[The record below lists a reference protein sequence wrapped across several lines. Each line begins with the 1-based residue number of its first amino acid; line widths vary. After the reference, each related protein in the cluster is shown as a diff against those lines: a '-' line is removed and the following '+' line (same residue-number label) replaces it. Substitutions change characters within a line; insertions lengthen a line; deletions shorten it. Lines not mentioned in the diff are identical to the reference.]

1 MKKKILKFPNDQ
13 GREAVYLAGA
23 AVNNLIVKLPVGTA
37 YAIGM
42 VLIVMMTGRLSANK
56 GSLASA
62 VYPLVM
68 GMKWGW
74 HRVERAMER
83 GKINLDEMFERMVE
97 WCVENL
103 EVEEVRVGTEER
115 KVEAVDSSTIA
126 RWRAG
131 KGLKWIG
138 KGYCGRVGKA
148 VKANVVAVV
157 TRVVKVKGVRVG
169 LVRRVRFGRTSEE
182 AVGEV
187 IQTKEEGGGKRL
199 VVVDAGIATYEQ
211 FSRATEEDA
220 LVGRLRRNCVLAT
233 PKPER
238 TGKRGR
244 PREKGDELRP
254 GAAQPGREADEK
266 YQVEVEQG
274 RVLTVRRWRG
284 LIVPDFPGC
293 QVEVVRV
300 DDPKFTDPL
309 LIGCTAQKLTTEEI
323 RMSYG
328 HRWPV
333 ETNFFVGQNTTAM
346 ETPRAWQ
353 PTATERRIG
362 LALLAGSLLQM
373 IAATCEAI
381 PTGPWDRQPTPSAGR
396 LARVL
401 DASIILFSEVALKGV
416 VLRNYRKNPLSCV
429 FNKLRKK
436 PAA

>member
-1 MKKKILKFPNDQ
+1 MKTTILKFPNDQ
-13 GREAVYLAGA
+13 GREAVYLAGM
-23 AVNNLIVKLPVGTA
+23 AVNSLMTKLPVGTA

-42 VLIVMMTGRLSANK
+42 VLMVMMTGRLSANK

-74 HRVERAMER
+74 HRVERALER
-83 GKINLDEMFERMVE
+83 GKVNVDDLFDKLVE

-103 EVEEVRVGTEER
+103 EVEEVRVGKERR
-115 KVEAVDSSTIA
+115 KVEAVDSTTIA

-148 VKANVVAVV
+148 VKANVAAVV
-157 TRVVKVKGVRVG
+157 TRVVMVKGMRVG
-169 LVRRVRFGRTSEE
+169 LVRRVRFGETSEE
-182 AVGEV
+182 AVKAV
-187 IQTKEEGGGKRL
+187 IKVKEEGEGKRV

-211 FSRATEEDA
+211 FSEATETDA
-220 LVGRLRRNCVLAT
+220 LVGRLRRNCVLAD
-233 PKPER
+233 PKPGR

-244 PREKGDELRP
+244 PRKQGEELRP
-254 GAAQPGREADEK
+254 GAAEPGREADER
-266 YQVEVEQG
+266 YEVEAEDG

-284 LIVPDFPGC
+284 LILPDFPAC

-300 DDPKFTDPL
+300 DDPNFKDPL
-309 LIGCTAQKLTTEEI
+309 LIGCTAQELETEEI
-323 RMSYG
+323 RLTYRN
-328 HRWPV
+328 RWPV

-353 PTATERRIG
+353 QTATERRIG

-373 IAATCEAI
+373 IAAQCEAI
-381 PTGPWDRQPTPSAGR
+381 PTGPWDRHPTPSAGR
-396 LARVL
+396 LARLL

-416 VLRNYRKNPLSCV
+416 GLRNYRKNPLRCI
-429 FNKLRKK
+429 FNKLQKK

>member
-1 MKKKILKFPNDQ
+1 MKKILKFPNDQ
-13 GREAVYLAGA
+13 GREAVYLAGV
-23 AVNNLIVKLPVGTA
+23 AVNNLILKLPVGTA
-37 YAIGM
+37 YAIGI

-68 GMKWGW
+68 GVKWGW
-74 HRVERAMER
+74 HRVERALER
-83 GKINLDEMFERMVE
+83 GKINLDEMFEQMVE

-103 EVEEVRVGTEER
+103 EVEEVRVGRERR
-115 KVEAVDSSTIA
+115 KVEAVDSTTIA

-148 VKANVVAVV
+148 VKANVAAVM
-157 TRVVKVKGVRVG
+157 TSVVMVKGMRVG
-169 LVRRVRFGRTSEE
+169 LVKRVRFGQTSEE
-182 AVGEV
+182 AVQEV
-187 IQTKEEGGGKRL
+187 IQTKEQGGGKRL

-211 FSRATEEDA
+211 FSKATEADA
-220 LVGRLRRNCVLAT
+220 LVGRLRRNCVLAY

-244 PREKGDELRP
+244 PREQGDEVRP
-254 GAAQPGREADEK
+254 GAAQPERDADES
-266 YQVEVEQG
+266 YRVVAEDG
-274 RVLTVRRWRG
+274 RILMVRRWCG
-284 LIVPDFPGC
+284 LILPDFPDC

-300 DDPKFTDPL
+300 DDPKFKDPL
-309 LIGCTAQKLTTEEI
+309 LVGCTAQELTTEEI
-323 RMSYG
+323 RLSYG

-353 PTATERRIG
+353 QTATERRIG

-373 IAATCEAI
+373 IAAKSEAI

-416 VLRNYRKNPLSCV
+416 VLRNYRKNPLRCIL
-429 FNKLRKK
+429 NKLQKK

>member
-1 MKKKILKFPNDQ
+1 MKNILKFPNDQ
-13 GREAVYLAGA
+13 GREAVYLAGM
-23 AVNNLIVKLPVGTA
+23 AVNSLIVKLPVGTA
-37 YAIGM
+37 YAIGI
-42 VLIVMMTGRLSANK
+42 VLIVMMTGRLSGNK

-68 GMKWGW
+68 GIKWGW
-74 HRVERAMER
+74 HRVERALER
-83 GKINLDEMFERMVE
+83 GKVNVDDLFDKLVE
-97 WCVENL
+97 WCMENL
-103 EVEEVRVGTEER
+103 EVEEVRVGRERR
-115 KVEAVDSSTIA
+115 KVEAVDSTTIA

-148 VKANVVAVV
+148 VKANVAAVV
-157 TRVVKVKGVRVG
+157 TSVVKVNGMRVG
-169 LVRRVRFGRTSEE
+169 MVRRVRFGQTSEE
-182 AVGEV
+182 AVKAV
-187 IQTKEEGGGKRL
+187 IKVKEEGGGKRV

-211 FSRATEEDA
+211 FSEATQTDA
-220 LVGRLRRNCVLAT
+220 IVGRLRRNCVLAY

-244 PREKGDELRP
+244 PREKGEELRP
-254 GAAQPGREADEK
+254 GVAEPGREADES
-266 YQVEVEQG
+266 YEVEVEDG
-274 RVLTVRRWRG
+274 RRVRVSRWRG
-284 LIVPDFPGC
+284 LIIPDFPEC

-300 DDPKFTDPL
+300 DDPKFKDPL
-309 LIGCTAQKLTTEEI
+309 LIGCTAQELTTEEI
-323 RMSYG
+323 RLTYR

-362 LALLAGSLLQM
+362 LALLAGTLVQM
-373 IAATCEAI
+373 IAANCDAI
-381 PTGPWDRQPTPSAGR
+381 ATGPWDRQPTPSAGR

-401 DASIILFSEVALKGV
+401 DASVILFSEVALKGV
-416 VLRNYRKNPLSCV
+416 VLRNYRKKPLSCIL
-429 FNKLRKK
+429 NKLQKK